1 MSDLKVACIQ
11 MTSGPGIQE
20 NMVKAGEMIEQAA
33 IQGAQFIATPE
44 NTGRM
49 LHSYERKLSE
59 TTTQAENPAIPYFS
73 DIVKNLGVTLLVGSM
88 AVKVSD
94 TQLKNRSFLFT
105 PNGEVKTTY
114 DKIHMFDVE
123 LPTGESHTESKV
135 IKPGEEAVVTKIN
148 DDFTAGLSICYDL
161 RFAYLYRSLARAGAN
176 ILCMPAAFTVPT
188 GKAHWEVLLRARAIE
203 TGSYVI
209 APAQVG
215 EHDGGRKTYGH
226 SLIIDPWGRIL
237 AQQEDGEG
245 IIYATLDSEE
255 VTKARNAIPA
265 LKHDRDYT
273 VKRDGQE

>member
-11 MTSGPGIQE
+11 MTSGPDIQE

-49 LHSYERKLSE
+49 LHSYERKLSD
-59 TTTQAENPAIPYFS
+59 TTTQAENAAIPYFS
-73 DIVKNLGVTLLVGSM
+73 DIVKNLGVTLLIGSM

-105 PNGEVKTTY
+105 PDGEVKTTY

-135 IKPGEEAVVTKIN
+135 IKPGEEAIVTKIN

-176 ILCMPAAFTVPT
+176 ILCIPAAFTVPT

-237 AQQEDGEG
+237 AQQEEGES
-245 IIYATLDSEE
+245 IIYATLNPDE

-273 VKRDGQE
+273 VKRDG

>member
-11 MTSGPGIQE
+11 MTSGPDIQE

-49 LHSYERKLSE
+49 LHSYERKLSD
-59 TTTQAENPAIPYFS
+59 TTTQAENAAIPYFS
-73 DIVKNLGVTLLVGSM
+73 DIVKNLGVTLLIGSM

-105 PNGEVKTTY
+105 PDGEVKTTY

-135 IKPGEEAVVTKIN
+135 IKPGEEAIVTKIN

-176 ILCMPAAFTVPT
+176 ILCIPAAFTVPT

-237 AQQEDGEG
+237 AQQEEGEG
-245 IIYATLDSEE
+245 IIYATLNPDE

-273 VKRDGQE
+273 VKRDG